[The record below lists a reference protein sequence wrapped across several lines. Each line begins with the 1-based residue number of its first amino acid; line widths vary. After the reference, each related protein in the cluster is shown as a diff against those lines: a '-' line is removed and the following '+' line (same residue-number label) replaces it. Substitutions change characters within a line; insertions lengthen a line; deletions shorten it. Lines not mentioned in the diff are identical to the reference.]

1 MAAEA
6 PDARENLGLRERK
19 KAETRQ
25 RISDTAT
32 LMFLERGF
40 DAVRVADVAEAAGVS
55 EKTVFNYFPTKESL
69 VFDQADAQ
77 LAGTLAAVAERPR
90 GVSPTR
96 AYVDE
101 LKRQMAHMAAD
112 EDFDRTRDIIPRF
125 GGMLEQAPTL
135 RAAWGDHRDRTVT
148 AVAELLAADLG
159 VDALDPEPR
168 TAARA
173 LVSLTETGFDSVL
186 RNIERAES
194 SQELVALVDADLERA
209 ARLLDTGLWSLSLM
223 IGGRR
228 SADQLRDAAG
238 LTEQAR
244 RQVVTALRDARRAW
258 RAAVSEQRAGER
270 FTVDAAGRSEPG
282 RHLRGRGRT

>member
-1 MAAEA
+1 VAAHPSDKPES
-6 PDARENLGLRERK
+6 LGLRERK

-40 DAVRVADVAEAAGVS
+40 DAVRVADVAEAARVS

-77 LAGTLAAVAERPR
+77 LASTLRAVADRPS

-101 LKRQMAHMAAD
+101 LKRQIAHIAD
-112 EDFDRTRDIIPRF
+112 EDDFEHLRDVIPRF
-125 GGMLEQAPTL
+125 GGMLEQTPTL

-148 AVAELLAADLG
+148 AVAELLAEELG

-173 LVSLTETGFDSVL
+173 LVSLTETGFDSIL
-186 RNIERAES
+186 RHIERATT
-194 SQELVALVDADLERA
+194 SQALLALFEADLDRA
-209 ARLLDTGLWSLSLM
+209 ARLLDTGMWSLSLL

-228 SADQLRDAAG
+228 SSEQLREATRVA
-238 LTEQAR
+238 EQAR
-244 RQVVTALRDARRAW
+244 HQVLAAMREAKRAW
-258 RAAVSEQRAGER
+258 HAEAGEQRAGLR
-270 FTVDAAGRSEPG
+270 VEPG
-282 RHLRGRGRT
+282 RIRGREPL